1 MNEQYV
7 SWDLSLPGLS
17 FSLSSGRI
25 VVFLRTLGLLEYPE
39 FIRFLFNPDSGMFA
53 VQICG
58 MNDEGA
64 KRVPIQKPDEC
75 VPIKNMDLVRLVYS
89 SCRWNPR
96 ITYRL
101 AGEFFPSEK
110 LVNFELSAA
119 YEIHKGRI
127 KKPS

>member
-7 SWDLSLPGLS
+7 SWDLSQPGIS

-25 VVFLRTLGLLEYPE
+25 AIFLRTLDLLKYPE

-64 KRVPIQKPDEC
+64 KRLPNQKPGEG
-75 VPIKNMDLVRLVYS
+75 VSIKNKDLVRLVYS
-89 SCRWNPR
+89 SCRWNPS
-96 ITYRL
+96 ISYRL

-110 LVNFELSAA
+110 LVNFDLSAA
-119 YEIHKGRI
+119 YEIHEGRI

>member
-7 SWDLSLPGLS
+7 SWDLSQPGIS
-17 FSLSSGRI
+17 FCLSSGRI
-25 VVFLRTLGLLEYPE
+25 AIFLRTLDLLKYPE

-58 MNDEGA
+58 MNNEGA
-64 KRVPIQKPDEC
+64 KRLPIRKPDVC
-75 VPIKNMDLVRLVYS
+75 VSIKNKDLVRLVYS
-89 SCRWNPR
+89 SRHWNPR
-96 ITYRL
+96 ISYRL

-110 LVNFELSAA
+110 LVNFDLSAA
-119 YEIHKGRI
+119 YEIHEGRI